1 MEDWI
6 FLVETLTDEDGEL
19 LLSKFDDEENEEEY
33 SEEYTDSEI
42 PRRANTL
49 KNRLEEF
56 LGRAVPD
63 QNFIDDLQNHATN
76 TMGIAISRIIQ
87 TWSLPTVTPDA
98 QRSLSEHTSIMTQK
112 VNFLVTIYKKM
123 LESNKWK
130 KLHMSIYKA
139 VNNILLKIIA
149 LAEQYSH
156 HPNDFVKTL
165 IHFEVKSFITNC
177 SRNTWEM
184 MMRTTDGISSHRDAK
199 LTIFP
204 TSFLVPSMR
213 KLGMMDVLDDNWMMY
228 GGWSQVGVELGRR
241 ARTIR

>member
-98 QRSLSEHTSIMTQK
+98 HRSLLEHTSIMTQK

-123 LESNKWK
+123 LESDKWK

-139 VNNILLKIIA
+139 VG
-149 LAEQYSH
+149 
-156 HPNDFVKTL
+156 
-165 IHFEVKSFITNC
+165 
-177 SRNTWEM
+177 R
-184 MMRTTDGISSHRDAK
+184 
-199 LTIFP
+199 TIF
-204 TSFLVPSMR
+204 LPS
-213 KLGMMDVLDDNWMMY
+213 K
-228 GGWSQVGVELGRR
+228 
-241 ARTIR
+241 